1 MEIDKIISNKGA
13 AAHIKIPYGNNT
25 EGRITKKM
33 YYFPSFDEIKLNI
46 F

>member
-25 EGRITKKM
+25 EGIIPKNI
-33 YYFPSFDEIKLNI
+33 YNFPSFDERKLNN